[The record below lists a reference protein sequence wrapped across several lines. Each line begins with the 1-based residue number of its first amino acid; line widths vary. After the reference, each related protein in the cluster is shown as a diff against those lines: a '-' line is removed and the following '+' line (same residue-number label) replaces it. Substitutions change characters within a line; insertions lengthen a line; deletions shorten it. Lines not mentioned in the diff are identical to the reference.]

1 MIGGS
6 GVRIARIRW
15 GGETRTGEEPSEEPG
30 DEPSDEPSEEKERR

>member
-15 GGETRTGEEPSEEPG
+15 GAETRTGEEPGEEPG
-30 DEPSDEPSEEKERR
+30 EEKERR